1 MRKLYI
7 LCVTALLFSALFISC
22 SNSVQSVSN
31 PNLDKIQ
38 KSVDSIRTSLQTT
51 VGKTVPSLNVLIT
64 TPTEEYFISSVP
76 SGSTPLTKDTYFRFA
91 SNTKTF
97 TSASVLNMQEDG
109 WLSIDSKITD
119 TIPGSNITYVPYLPQ
134 WNIPNKNQITIK
146 NLLQHSAG
154 VYDVSND
161 PAPGYPNSYV
171 MDVQTADPNH
181 QFTSG
186 ELVGVAASNNL
197 SYFLPGT
204 NHHYS
209 NTGYTILSEIIAR
222 VYSFRSG
229 SPKIYSDYLYN
240 YVVGGSAPVPLGTKF
255 PCLATDNILPS
266 PNVPG
271 KVYFMDGSM
280 TNTSVY
286 NKSANVGEGNGYGTM
301 TMLRTYIRSLIKGEN
316 ILNSESLNLMKNEI
330 SPGSPNY
337 ALGCT
342 LFTNLGY
349 GHTGATM
356 GYFSCMFYDPLTGV
370 SVVGMIPFWDL
381 SNNGVNFYKPFYTML
396 DACWSARSTL
406 GYPGKP

>member
-1 MRKLYI
+1 MRKLSFP
-7 LCVTALLFSALFISC
+7 VFAALLLASLFISC
-22 SNSVQSVSN
+22 ESTVQTSNTN
-31 PNLDKIQ
+31 YDKIL
-38 KSVDSIRTSLQTT
+38 KVVDSVRTALQTT
-51 VGKTVPSLNVLIT
+51 VGKTIPSLNVLIT
-64 TPTEEYFISSVP
+64 TPTDEIFVSAVP
-76 SGSTPLTKDTYFRFA
+76 QGETPLTKDTYFRFA

-97 TSASVLNMQEDG
+97 TSASILNMQEDG

-119 TIPGSNITYVPYLPQ
+119 TIPGSILTFVPSNPE

-161 PAPGYPNSYV
+161 PAPGYPNGYV
-171 MDVQTADPNH
+171 MDMLIADPNH
-181 QFTSG
+181 QFSSA
-186 ELVGVAASNNL
+186 ELVNIAATNNL
-197 SYFLPGT
+197 SYFTPGT

-229 SPKIYSDYLYN
+229 SPKLYSDYIYN
-240 YVVGGSAPVPLGTKF
+240 FITGASAPVPLSVHF
-255 PCLATDNILPS
+255 PYLASDNQMPT
-266 PNVPG
+266 PNTPG
-271 KVYFMDGSM
+271 KVYFQDNTV

-301 TMLRTYIRSLIKGEN
+301 AMLRTYIRSLITGGN
-316 ILNSESLNLMKNEI
+316 VLSTASVNLMKNEV

-356 GYFSCMFYDPLTGV
+356 GYFSCMFYDPQTGV

-381 SNNGVNFYKPFYTML
+381 TNNGVNFEKPFYSML
-396 DACWSARSTL
+396 DALWAARTVL
-406 GYPGKP
+406 GYAGKP